1 MPAYGLIPD
10 SPWIYYAGK
19 AYRKVNRSGSGSRI
33 RIPNPVSKGVSLSFS
48 KLVIYKPILNFELN
62 NNYGMVG
69 RHLHR
74 TANRITQLAR
84 LQVGKKT
91 GKLRASIRFK
101 HIARSP
107 LGPRVKVG
115 GYTRYALMHHEGTK
129 PHIIKSNKPGGNLI
143 FMKGSRVI
151 VTKVV
156 RHPGTR
162 PNRYLTIPMKRVVLS
177 SR

>member
-1 MPAYGLIPD
+1 VAYGLGALVPD
-10 SPWIYYAGK
+10 SIRVISYYGK
-19 AYRKVNRSGSGSRI
+19 RAMRRRGSVGLNLF
-33 RIPNPVSKGVSLSFS
+33 PGGVSLKFS

-62 NNYGMVG
+62 HSHGTVG

-74 TANRITQLAR
+74 TANRITQLAK

-91 GKLRASIRFK
+91 GKLRASIRFQ
-101 HIARSP
+101 HITRSS

-115 GYTRYALMHHEGTK
+115 GYTRYALMHHEGTR
-129 PHIIKSNKPGGNLI
+129 PHIITPNKPGGNLI

-151 VTKVV
+151 VSKVV

-177 SR
+177 NR

>member
-19 AYRKVNRSGSGSRI
+19 ALRRIKSSGSGRAGRI
-33 RIPNPVSKGVSLSFS
+33 ANPFS
-48 KLVIYKPILNFELN
+48 GGADLKFSGLVIYKPILNFELN
-62 NNYGMVG
+62 SSRGIVG

-74 TANRITQLAR
+74 TANRITQLAK

-91 GKLRASIRFK
+91 GRLRASIRFE
-101 HIARSP
+101 HITRSP

-129 PHIIKSNKPGGNLI
+129 PHIITPNKPGGNLI

-151 VTKVV
+151 VSKIV

-162 PNRYLTIPMKRVVLS
+162 PNRYLTTPMKRVVLS